1 MNEKPF
7 EIVSHTA
14 DIAVVVRGQ
23 DMQDLFR
30 NAARALTSVLVGDQM
45 EIGHGVERTVNLD
58 STDVDA
64 LLIDWLNELV
74 FYADAEQL
82 VFSDFHFDDVQDGH
96 LSVVCWG
103 ERLEASRNLFIREV
117 KAATYHGSHISQ
129 TDNGYT
135 ARIVFD
141 V

>member
-1 MNEKPF
+1 MSEKPF

-14 DIAVVVRGQ
+14 DIAVVVRGD

-30 NAARALTSVLVGDQM
+30 NAARALNSVLVGDQA
-45 EIGHGVERTVNLD
+45 EVGREVEKTVNLD
-58 STDVDA
+58 STDMDA
-64 LLIDWLNELV
+64 LLIDWLNELL

-96 LSVVCWG
+96 LSVVCRG
-103 ERLEASRNLFIREV
+103 EYLEGSRNLFIREV

-129 TDNGYT
+129 TDNGYM